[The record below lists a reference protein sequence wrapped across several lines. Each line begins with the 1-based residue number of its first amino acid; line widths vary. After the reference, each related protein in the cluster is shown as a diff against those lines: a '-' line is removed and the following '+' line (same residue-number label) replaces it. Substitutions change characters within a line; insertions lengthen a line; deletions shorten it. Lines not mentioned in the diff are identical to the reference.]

1 MVSFQIWVLHHHHL
15 RFESLAKNIK
25 DHICKMWTQPPSPHQ
40 RCCHWH
46 RPCIAYLPP
55 PYLLPVETFELA
67 IGFVVDYFAPKYCI
81 VLCECVW
88 GNWHIKGMVV
98 DYFVQYRQILH
109 SFELRKG
116 LVVDYFT
123 WHRQAGLRQRGG
135 RVSHCQDRPGQRSQL
150 GTITVLSLTSRF
162 FESQPEWHLD
172 SSWNLGQLFLW
183 PLIPGQH
190 RSDFFLWSQIFT
202 FVRIPACATLE
213 SQPVQRAHLSRSSKS
228 SCPGW

>member
-1 MVSFQIWVLHHHHL
+1 MVSIQIWVLHHL
-15 RFESLAKNIK
+15 RFKSLAKTSKIISVKCEYSLPHHINDVAIDV
-25 DHICKMWTQPPSPHQ
+25 DHVLLICHPPIS
-40 RCCHWH
+40 CLWK
-46 RPCIAYLPP
+46 ILNW
-55 PYLLPVETFELA
+55 
-67 IGFVVDYFAPKYCI
+67 GFVADYFTPKYCI
-81 VLCECVW
+81 WV
-88 GNWHIKGMVV
+88 NWHIKGMVV
-98 DYFVQYRQILH
+98 DYFVQKRQILH

-116 LVVDYFT
+116 LIVDYFT

-150 GTITVLSLTSRF
+150 GTITVLSLTSRC
-162 FESQPEWHLD
+162 FESQPERHLD

-190 RSDFFLWSQIFT
+190 RSDFFLWSQIFI
-202 FVRIPACATLE
+202 FVRIPACATLA

>member
-1 MVSFQIWVLHHHHL
+1 MLPLTSTMYCLSATPL
-15 RFESLAKNIK
+15 
-25 DHICKMWTQPPSPHQ
+25 SPA
-40 RCCHWH
+40 CGKFW
-46 RPCIAYLPP
+46 ILNW
-55 PYLLPVETFELA
+55 
-67 IGFVVDYFAPKYCI
+67 GFVADYFTPKYCI
-81 VLCECVW
+81 WV
-88 GNWHIKGMVV
+88 NWHIKGMVV
-98 DYFVQYRQILH
+98 DYFVQKRQILH

-116 LVVDYFT
+116 LIVDYFT

-190 RSDFFLWSQIFT
+190 RSDFFYE
-202 FVRIPACATLE
+202 VRFSLLCE
-213 SQPVQRAHLSRSSKS
+213 FQHVQH
-228 SCPGW
+228 